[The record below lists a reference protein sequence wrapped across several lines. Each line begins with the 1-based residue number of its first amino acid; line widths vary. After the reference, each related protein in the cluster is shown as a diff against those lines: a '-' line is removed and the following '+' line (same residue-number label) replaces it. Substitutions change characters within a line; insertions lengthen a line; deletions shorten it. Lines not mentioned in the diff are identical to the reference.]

1 MKKIDFWRLVKANC
15 ENDNV
20 GCCGLPCKQCPLD
33 AKNIE
38 LCDICSE
45 AEHIKEAL
53 AYANKQIKRHEG
65 KSKKRIIPTKYTADV
80 QPDKTGAVLNKIVT
94 LPKEKPEIKSTIQCY
109 KCISVQTCKRKEK
122 ELSILPACDGYI
134 SNESMNYI
142 HTVDP
147 NEKKVESVLTTTP
160 SNGITTIDM
169 SNPTPLDI
177 AKAIRDNGYRCES
190 LTKNCFMYSCPFG
203 LSSEPE
209 CPKKNR
215 DIAKRI
221 IDDYIAQH
229 DHIED
234 KLEMVDPQPT
244 EPKPIS
250 FDDEVPEYVYHFN
263 GTTIRRVWVEYYS
276 KEKSSAIT
284 VTVVVA
290 KDKHRCLLEEC
301 YRTPEEALA
310 VALKRWQK

>member
-1 MKKIDFWRLVKANC
+1 MKKIESARIVEKQEGNCLGISCYTCFNEKWCDDKGCYAPSFYCPDKLKLAKA
-15 ENDNV
+15 
-20 GCCGLPCKQCPLD
+20 
-33 AKNIE
+33 
-38 LCDICSE
+38 
-45 AEHIKEAL
+45 
-53 AYANKQIKRHEG
+53 YIKRHEG

-177 AKAIRDNGYRCES
+177 AKAIRDNWYRCHD
-190 LTKNCFMYSCPFG
+190 LKINGTGFRCKHCPFNPGSCGSG
-203 LSSEPE
+203 LDDEPQSE
-209 CPKKNR
+209 R
-215 DIAKRI
+215 DRRKQL
-221 IDDYIAQH
+221 IDDYIARH
-229 DHIED
+229 ETVKTDSIINS
-234 KLEMVDPQPT
+234 

-250 FDDEVPEYVYHFN
+250 LPDVVYSA
-263 GTTIRRVWVEYYS
+263 S
-276 KEKSSAIT
+276 KFGVSFVNT
-284 VTVVVA
+284 
-290 KDKHRCLLEEC
+290 KDKTFTTNEKGELFINNEPCF
-301 YRTPEEALA
+301 TIPEEALS